1 MRRRGA
7 RGFYHVMAEV
17 SSKRNLEGEQA
28 EGESK
33 RAKAGEDG
41 GSGGASKQGS
51 DEAELPEVLNTRPAT
66 KAKLLWLFTTG
77 KVIII
82 LSASPLDITQNRYRQ
97 GSRIKVAM

>member
-1 MRRRGA
+1 
-7 RGFYHVMAEV
+7 MAEV

-77 KVIII
+77 KVIIF
-82 LSASPLDITQNRYRQ
+82 LSSLDITQNRYRK

>member
-1 MRRRGA
+1 
-7 RGFYHVMAEV
+7 MAEV

-77 KVIII
+77 KVIIL
-82 LSASPLDITQNRYRQ
+82 LSSLDITQNRYPEGESQ
-97 GSRIKVAM
+97 SRNVTPF